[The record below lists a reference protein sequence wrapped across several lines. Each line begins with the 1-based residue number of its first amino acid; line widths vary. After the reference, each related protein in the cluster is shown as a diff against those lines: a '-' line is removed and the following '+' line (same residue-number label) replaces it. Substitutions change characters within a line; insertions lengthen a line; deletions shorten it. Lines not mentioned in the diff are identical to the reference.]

1 MDLFPRS
8 LGVGVSRLY
17 GAGICRPD
25 SGRSDRLWDLER
37 SDTKSTRAETEAW
50 MGRPFSGQKH
60 IPLEKWS
67 TENCK
72 WKTKGGVIQI

>member
-8 LGVGVSRLY
+8 LGVGETPGFT

-25 SGRSDRLWDLER
+25 SGRSDRLWDVER

-50 MGRPFSGQKH
+50 MERPFLGSA
-60 IPLEKWS
+60 PYSLEKM
-67 TENCK
+67 EH
-72 WKTKGGVIQI
+72 